1 MIFLA
6 SISECATYL
15 PVWRLKRDEI
25 SKETGMPSLGG
36 ERTVAHW
43 DEDSLT
49 MAVEAARNLGGNFDA
64 VIFAS
69 TSPPFRIK
77 QCASFV
83 ASALDLKGEVF
94 TMDITDT
101 FRASTD
107 ALVTANE
114 FVDSGRFKRVLVVAA
129 DCIPVKPGTLYEQLY
144 GDAAVAITVE
154 KEGNAK
160 ILGYNTSSKPLPGS
174 WMLPGDDS
182 VRDFDMRVDAR
193 YGYAA
198 GVQQAAMPL
207 FAKLGLSPADIDR
220 IVVSAPDPRSY
231 EGLLKAVGAKPEE
244 FYFSSVGIAGTA
256 HPLLL
261 LASQLEKPG
270 RILLGGYGEGAD
282 IFAIEISDGIETNF
296 GRMLESKKDIS
307 YGDYLYNRKFVGVRD
322 APDRP
327 SLTTF
332 WRDEKSI
339 IRFYGMKCKNCG
351 TVSYPVSRCC
361 IECGSKDNYEEV
373 KLGERGKIYTYT
385 IDYLVMPGN
394 YVGDGIHPHCVAVV
408 DMEGGGRVLFEVTDT
423 LRNFEGIDCDVE
435 VERTFRL
442 LFEKNNFRYYGW
454 KARIP
459 R

>member
-1 MIFLA
+1 MA

-15 PVWRLKRDEI
+15 PVWKLKRDEI
-25 SKETGMPSLGG
+25 ARETGFPSLGG
-36 ERTVAHW
+36 VKAVAHW

-49 MAVEAARNLGGNFDA
+49 MAVEAARNLSGDFDA

-69 TSPPFRIK
+69 ASPPFRVK
-77 QCASFV
+77 QCASFI
-83 ASALDLKGEVF
+83 AAALDLKENVF

-107 ALVTANE
+107 ALITANE
-114 FVDSGRFKRVLVVAA
+114 FVDAGKFERVLVVAA
-129 DCIPVKPGTLYEQLY
+129 DAIPAKPGTLYEQLY
-144 GDAAVAITVE
+144 GDAAVALSVE
-154 KEGNAK
+154 KDGSAK
-160 ILGYNTSSKPLPGS
+160 ILGYSTATKPLPGS
-174 WMLPGDDS
+174 WMLPGDDT
-182 VRDFDMRVDAR
+182 VRDYDMRVDAR

-198 GVQQAAMPL
+198 SVQQAVMPL

-220 IVVSAPDPRSY
+220 IVASAPDPKSY
-231 EGLLKAVGAKPEE
+231 AGLLKAVGAKPEE
-244 FYFSSVGIAGTA
+244 FYFDSVGIAGTA

-270 RILLGGYGEGAD
+270 RILFGGYGEGAD
-282 IFAIEISDGIETNF
+282 VFAMEIEDGIQTNL
-296 GRMLESKKDIS
+296 GAMLESRKEIS

-327 SLTTF
+327 SLTKF

-339 IRFYGMKCKNCG
+339 IRFYGMKCKSCG
-351 TVSYPVSRCC
+351 TVSYPISRCC
-361 IECGSKDNYEEV
+361 IECGAKDNYEEV
-373 KLGERGKIYTYT
+373 RLSGRGKVYTYT

-394 YVGDGIHPHCVAVV
+394 YTGDGVHPHCVAVV
-408 DMEGGGRVLFEVTDT
+408 DMENGGRVLFEVTDT
-423 LRNFEGIDCDVE
+423 LRDFDGIKCDAE

-442 LFEKNNFRYYGW
+442 LFEKNRFRYYGW
-454 KARIP
+454 KARLP